1 LPLVRAFQI
10 ANGVGAGN
18 IGDELM
24 ARTFWQTLPQDI
36 HLTVP
41 LLSESSRQHEPYP
54 QQHEYIPVD
63 FAGNENSS
71 ADCPGLLVGDT
82 PVAENEGL
90 DWPLRF
96 LAPRLEHFHRRSAP
110 VDAVGVGVD
119 RLTGSEALQ
128 LFRRS
133 FLPIRSWTV
142 RSRNC
147 RDALLAMGVDA
158 ARIKVGAD
166 WAWLH
171 QPKNNSRE
179 WAENTWSALDIDAR
193 APLLVINPVN
203 MIWRDARVKR
213 ALASAFDAA
222 RRALGFQIAFFCNEC
237 REGDF
242 FDFAAVREIQG
253 LMSQPSAVVPPE
265 YYSPDEAIALISFAD
280 VTVAQRYHFAIE
292 SIFAKTVPVCVIRGQ
307 KMASLADELGLLR
320 AGTVDHVESE
330 VLLAAIGDALQ
341 NKIQWQRRLA
351 SGKRR
356 LAERAAHNLDLLWTL
371 PPYNSVAPARGIFQI
386 AARNMRRLISR
397 SPTQ

>member
-1 LPLVRAFQI
+1 
-10 ANGVGAGN
+10 
-18 IGDELM
+18 M
-24 ARTFWQTLPQDI
+24 ARTFWQTLPRDM
-36 HLTVP
+36 HLTAA
-41 LLSESSRQHEPYP
+41 LLPESSRQHEPYP
-54 QQHEYIPVD
+54 KEHDYIPVD
-63 FAGNENSS
+63 FAGNESAS

-96 LAPRLEHFHRRSAP
+96 LAPRLEHFHRRSIP

-119 RLTGSEALQ
+119 RLTGSQALE

-142 RSRNC
+142 RSRTC

-171 QPKNNSRE
+171 QPRNNLGK
-179 WAENTWSALDIDAR
+179 WAENIWSALGIDAR
-193 APLLVINPVN
+193 ARLLLINPVN
-203 MIWRDARVKR
+203 MIWRDAQVKR

-222 RRALGFQIAFFCNEC
+222 RRTMGFHIAFFCNEC

-242 FDFAAVREIQG
+242 FDFAAAREIQEA
-253 LMSQPSAVVPPE
+253 MSEPSVVVPPE
-265 YYSPDEAIALISFAD
+265 YYSPDEAIALIRFAD
-280 VTVAQRYHFAIE
+280 IAVAQRYHFAIE
-292 SIFAKTVPVCVIRGQ
+292 SILAETVPVCVVRAQ

-341 NKIQWQRRLA
+341 NKVQWQLRLA

-356 LAERAAHNLDLLWTL
+356 LAERATHNLDLLWTL
-371 PPYNSVAPARGIFQI
+371 PPYNSVAPARGIIQI
-386 AARNMRRLISR
+386 AARNIRRLITR
-397 SPTQ
+397 STAQ